1 MHKII
6 LSILMPVIIAGC
18 SVSEH
23 PGSDAGSKKNDPY
36 ENSTV
41 NTIREN
47 QAIYKEQQRMKG
59 IY

>member
-6 LSILMPVIIAGC
+6 LSILVSVIIAGC
-18 SVSEH
+18 SAPEH
-23 PGSDAGSKKNDPY
+23 TDSDAGSKKNDPY

>member
-1 MHKII
+1 MHKVI
-6 LSILMPVIIAGC
+6 LSILIPVIIAGC

-23 PGSDAGSKKNDPY
+23 PGSDSGSKKNDPY

-47 QAIYKEQQRMKG
+47 QAIYKEQQRIKG

>member
-1 MHKII
+1 MYKII
-6 LSILMPVIIAGC
+6 LSILVPVVIAGC
-18 SVSEH
+18 SASEH
-23 PGSDAGSKKNDPY
+23 TDSDVGSKKNDPY